1 MTAPILPNKPRMR
14 STWSAEERAQ
24 WVELFERSGQTAL
37 EFCREHDLTPTTLA
51 FWRSSQRRDP
61 FAGQTP
67 VASPIPGPAADAA
80 TDSDPEEEAEEAFV
94 EVPLT
99 ALNAGSAPACAAA
112 VTVRLTSGMQLEI
125 ASGTDPCWLSQLLAS
140 LQER

>member
-1 MTAPILPNKPRMR
+1 MTAQILPNKPRMR

-24 WVELFERSGQTAL
+24 WVELFEKSGQTAL

-51 FWRSSQRRDP
+51 FWRSSQRKDP
-61 FAGQTP
+61 FAGLTP
-67 VASPIPGPAADAA
+67 VANPVPGPAAADN
-80 TDSDPEEEAEEAFV
+80 TDPEEEAEEAFV

-125 ASGTDPCWLSQLLAS
+125 VSGTDPCWLSELLDS
-140 LQER
+140 LQRR

>member
-1 MTAPILPNKPRMR
+1 MTSQILPNKPRMR

-51 FWRSSQRRDP
+51 FWRSQRKDP
-61 FAGQTP
+61 FAGLTP
-67 VASPIPGPAADAA
+67 VANPVPDPVPADD
-80 TDSDPEEEAEEAFV
+80 TDSDSEEEAFV
-94 EVPLT
+94 EVPLA
-99 ALNAGSAPACAAA
+99 ALNTGSAPASAAA

-125 ASGTDPCWLSQLLAS
+125 VSGTDPCWLSQLLES
-140 LQER
+140 LQGR